1 MGMSLPVDESDTRCN
16 HDWYETSGMND
27 QERAAK
33 ALRSRAES
41 AVLSSPARAPDSV
54 DSLLPV
60 EMLRVLHELRVH
72 QVELEM
78 QNEKLRQTQQ
88 EIEASHARYF
98 HLYEFAPVGYCTL
111 SEQGVILQANLH
123 LRSMLGMSQ
132 ETLLRRPLSQFI
144 HPEDANEYELY
155 RRLFSDADPLP
166 AMVLRLLCASA
177 PPIWASIKSAAGQDS
192 KGSSERLMAISDI
205 TDLKLHEVRLQKFN
219 LALETEVLASISQLK
234 RMYTRLLLAQENE
247 RKRIALDLHDSLG
260 QTLSAIKLIGG
271 HRLAS
276 LHSHRS
282 RAEKVFASALLKDLA
297 GAIEEVRRISMNLR
311 PSMLDD
317 LGLLAT
323 ITWLIAHF
331 KAANPSIHVTE
342 QIELEEEV
350 IPEVLKITLFRILQE
365 ASHNIEKHSQATGVT
380 FTLALVGGHL
390 TLSVFDN
397 GQGCDPRSVGQSNSH
412 GGLGLA
418 SMQERTELSGGTFEL
433 RSSPEGGTLVVACWH
448 LPIET

>member
-78 QNEKLRQTQQ
+78 ENEELRQTQQ

-144 HPEDANEYELY
+144 HPEDANEYELESAK
-155 RRLFSDADPLP
+155 FS
-166 AMVLRLLCASA
+166 R
-177 PPIWASIKSAAGQDS
+177 
-192 KGSSERLMAISDI
+192 
-205 TDLKLHEVRLQKFN
+205 
-219 LALETEVLASISQLK
+219 
-234 RMYTRLLLAQENE
+234 
-247 RKRIALDLHDSLG
+247 
-260 QTLSAIKLIGG
+260 
-271 HRLAS
+271 
-276 LHSHRS
+276 
-282 RAEKVFASALLKDLA
+282 
-297 GAIEEVRRISMNLR
+297 
-311 PSMLDD
+311 
-317 LGLLAT
+317 
-323 ITWLIAHF
+323 
-331 KAANPSIHVTE
+331 
-342 QIELEEEV
+342 
-350 IPEVLKITLFRILQE
+350 
-365 ASHNIEKHSQATGVT
+365 
-380 FTLALVGGHL
+380 
-390 TLSVFDN
+390 
-397 GQGCDPRSVGQSNSH
+397 
-412 GGLGLA
+412 
-418 SMQERTELSGGTFEL
+418 
-433 RSSPEGGTLVVACWH
+433 
-448 LPIET
+448 